1 MSRVRLCVVL
11 EKTAAPKAID
21 VAYYVNGCQMIR
33 RTNVKADAIR
43 VIEDE
48 QIELR
53 TCKQKMLPDLL

>member
-1 MSRVRLCVVL
+1 MSRISRRVVL

-21 VAYYVNGCQMIR
+21 VAYDVNGCQMIR
-33 RTNVKADAIR
+33 RTSVKADAVR

-53 TCKQKMLPDLL
+53 TCKQKMFPYLL